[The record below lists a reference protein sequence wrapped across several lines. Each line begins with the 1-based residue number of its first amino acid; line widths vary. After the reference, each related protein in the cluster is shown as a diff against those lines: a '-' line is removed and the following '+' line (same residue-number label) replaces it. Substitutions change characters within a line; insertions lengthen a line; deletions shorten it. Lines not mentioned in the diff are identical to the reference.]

1 MFCTENEL
9 QKSTGKHTLW
19 KAHKFR
25 NRDLGPRGSMPGRQV
40 TCRGPTPRQ
49 RGTDHKAWFLSPDTQ
64 RFITRHTKPGSY
76 HQRHKKHPI
85 GGRLMCV
92 TYQGWGRDPCP
103 PPSPPSALAAPC
115 WQRSEVWG

>member
-64 RFITRHTKPGSY
+64 KTSHRRAADVCNLPGL
-76 HQRHKKHPI
+76 
-85 GGRLMCV
+85 G
-92 TYQGWGRDPCP
+92 QGPLPTSLSPLCP
-103 PPSPPSALAAPC
+103 RCPLLAEVRSMGLDSETTALAVKT
-115 WQRSEVWG
+115 SGN